1 MYTWGDDSF
10 GQLGLNN
17 GELICTQPKK
27 IVLNEIFHVSKVQC
41 GKFFTAGITSDGI
54 VFKFGSKYKNNLE
67 NEFNYDFNKNF
78 YNNNNWNF
86 DINNNDFNCDLNNEN
101 ENKRNIVFFNLMK
114 QVDEIDNDNQKIQSN
129 FYGRMVDIFCG
140 EELITFINSKGDL
153 FIYSE
158 NQGLYRIKLSSDM
171 EDNKN
176 YEKESLMIDSVKF
189 IDRNFYALSKD
200 NSIIYEFIN
209 YSYNNKSPDLFD
221 YVQNEYEINNNVQVG
236 LINQPYYVSALF
248 FMLKC
253 QEKEMRNIEDYK
265 IKLFNK
271 KKYISNDNNYQDKVN
286 NDNISYY
293 NSKLNITNKNNSNK
307 RVSKISN
314 MLENIFDKK
323 IENIA
328 NNNKTNFDNKKNAF
342 FFGKKR
348 IQLIKLTYRNKANIK
363 FLNNESINTFINT
376 ENTYFNHNIILNIPI
391 SEKYSNERNRSK
403 SNIFEIDTNIN
414 EHEKMIRPKSQNKL
428 FNIQNKNLID
438 DDKKEN
444 NIKEIIPKYHRNFS
458 QRQNNNK
465 ENYINQN
472 IEDNNFQKEQ
482 NYNKYNIE
490 NNIESFNIKILNN
503 KENYNV
509 NNKYN
514 NIQENYNNENN
525 NKNDNLLYR
534 LNNLKKFAEFPFE
547 KNKEHNQSNEIKKI
561 NNSSS
566 NSSKILNND
575 IITNN
580 KIEEFNIIYT
590 DKNLT
595 KETTKLNTEVKE
607 NDKNENNIKKN
618 IDIRINKNDNKK
630 NKLYSLL
637 NKVNGNNNELY
648 KNDNNQN
655 IENQLKEKKIVNDEN
670 YNILNNFKYKINN
683 DLTNKQ
689 ENTYLIVIY
698 SF

>member
-286 NDNISYY
+286 NDNISSY
-293 NSKLNITNKNNSNK
+293 NSKLNVTNKNNSNK

-655 IENQLKEKKIVNDEN
+655 IENQLKEKKNR
-670 YNILNNFKYKINN
+670 
-683 DLTNKQ
+683 
-689 ENTYLIVIY
+689 
-698 SF
+698 